1 VTLTGKTILIT
12 GAARRIGASLALYL
26 AKSGADIILHH
37 ANSPE
42 AAEQTASKI
51 RETGQRAWVV
61 RHDFRDPEAA
71 IRLID
76 QAWQLQPFDALINN
90 AAIFEDLG
98 WKETTVGV
106 WKATMDINLTAPFFL
121 SQQFSIK
128 LDGESG
134 RIINILDWRGLRPGA
149 DHLAYTVSK
158 GALVTLTQSLA
169 QALAPNITVNGLAL
183 GAILAPSD
191 GNAENSILN
200 KIPAGRWANLSEVG
214 HAAAFLLA
222 GPAII
227 TGEIIHIDGGRHLA

>member
-1 VTLTGKTILIT
+1 MLKGKTILIT

-37 ANSPE
+37 AHSPE
-42 AAEQTASKI
+42 AAEQTAAEI
-51 RETGQRAWVV
+51 RETGRQAWVI
-61 RHDFRDPEAA
+61 RYDFKDPGAA
-71 IRLID
+71 SRLID
-76 QAWQLQPFDALINN
+76 QAWNLQPFDALINN
-90 AAIFEDLG
+90 AAIFEDFG
-98 WKETTVGV
+98 WKETTVEV
-106 WKATMDINLTAPFFL
+106 WKSTMDINLTAPFFL

-128 LDGESG
+128 LDGKSG

-191 GNAENSILN
+191 GNTVNSILN
-200 KIPAGRWANLSEVG
+200 KIPAGRWADLSEVG
-214 HAAAFLLA
+214 HAAAFLLT
-222 GPAII
+222 GPAYI
-227 TGEIIHIDGGRHLA
+227 TGEIIHIDGGRHLV